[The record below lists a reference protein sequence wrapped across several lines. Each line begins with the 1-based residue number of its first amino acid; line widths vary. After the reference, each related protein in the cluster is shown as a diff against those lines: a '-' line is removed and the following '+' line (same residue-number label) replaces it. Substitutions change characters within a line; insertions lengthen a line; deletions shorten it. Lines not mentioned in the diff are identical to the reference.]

1 MKINELRLATG
12 MSQRQ
17 FAEYFGIPVGTLR
30 NWEQGIA
37 SPPDYVFQM
46 IMTSIRRDKMI
57 NLETIKFVRMLEEFA
72 ELSKN
77 GIETFENATESTCC
91 DKIFYDAET
100 INDDNE
106 CLVVWDACIVDDPEC
121 YHHDIVSYYEDTL
134 EYTIRV
140 VIDESSAPYVSVKLK
155 VSEEIIVVEDGK
167 WYFA

>member
-1 MKINELRLATG
+1 
-12 MSQRQ
+12 
-17 FAEYFGIPVGTLR
+17 
-30 NWEQGIA
+30 
-37 SPPDYVFQM
+37 
-46 IMTSIRRDKMI
+46 MI